1 MDDFEI
7 AGFQLTWGPT
17 DQHNRIFV
25 GNLPSC
31 TRAELAGLCRRFGKV
46 VASMVEGNHGYVM
59 FENKRKANI
68 AILVLN
74 GSRFKSNILFVH
86 SANYES
92 MNEYGYGPV
101 QERTDGV
108 VVAEAVSSGLES
120 VSDCMIVLKD
130 LDDWQYAEDIRDK
143 LVAKGLIAEMRT
155 IYDEDDD
162 DEDDENIDPNAYLDE
177 IIAKGTSYGILLG
190 SKVGDIIKSTVHF
203 LYEDRSEYPNLSA
216 EEAINL
222 VALDYK
228 RRNQFHK
235 VKTVYQYGH
244 N

>member
-74 GSRFKSNILFVH
+74 GSRFKSNIL
-86 SANYES
+86 ANYES

-155 IYDEDDD
+155 IYD
-162 DEDDENIDPNAYLDE
+162 
-177 IIAKGTSYGILLG
+177 GTSYGILLG